1 MLESEKQCLA
11 EWLGA
16 PALQADDDH
25 AENMALPILDEA
37 AWLQAEW
44 FSDGLWPQEAVW
56 EEEGGAEMPVWDAAD
71 VAAATRGTGLN
82 QMLWT
87 TLAASAAAVTAAASA
102 SASAAPLEKQALQ
115 AEQVQVYRAEVPSE
129 NVQPPVQRVQTFAA
143 APQRAAGLEKPPAT
157 AKAASLATPLA
168 EQAVESVSEAPLAA
182 SAGIN
187 APHTARVAAVEPQP
201 LPEAGSAPQAQPYHV
216 QTSATYGKYID
227 VADFGADPSGKTD
240 SLAAIRAA
248 LAAAHRE
255 KAMLY
260 LKGKFYVSDQ
270 IVIDQSVSGV
280 RGLFGEG
287 MGKTLIQFDK
297 AQQGVF
303 NPNTNHDDIR
313 PYAGILIDGQS
324 GKTVANLSVQYTNP
338 DFYRPK
344 QSYFGKVSGI
354 LVNDADRT
362 LIDRVE
368 VSGVNRAGVFFTSTA
383 ALGKE
388 NGAQATY
395 KERVADGSIN
405 DSYAKLPLGENNRV
419 IDSKLHDNRVAGL
432 MVAYQKNFTASGNHL
447 ANNGHKADGGTG
459 YGATVMAGSYN
470 YGITFTKNTTD
481 HNYRKGLDVHDGTG
495 ITITHNTLNGDRLYG
510 IAVYNRQ
517 FAMDKVKIS
526 GNTITQD
533 PSFRL
538 ANDDDMGA
546 YYRLYSGIQ
555 VQTNTQFK
563 QLPHDN
569 TGYFE
574 ISNNTIKQLALY
586 GTSPQQYGI
595 EFRNHEQKMD
605 YVLNITGNRIS
616 GESSKYLIAV
626 INDTQDPESGAKG
639 AGSGTIN
646 ISRNQ
651 AEIGE
656 IAVNAMP
663 VYIEERNSDGQPY
676 RGSITVDHNQFNI
689 KSSAHGTP
697 EFLLARSNAAVY
709 NVSNNTLKLGGKIND
724 GIVHIQN
731 YGKGAGAPDVNVVNN
746 KLHTDLP
753 GALYATWL
761 RPNEADVY
769 AAGNTHNGSALGN
782 INSANS
788 KLGLSDVLGNIS
800 KTVTAAQSS
809 AYQYENR
816 ATVKVEDNIVGG
828 VM

>member
-1 MLESEKQCLA
+1 MPDWESA
-11 EWLGA
+11 VMV
-16 PALQADDDH
+16 PAHTEHGEFLSETEDV
-25 AENMALPILDEA
+25 
-37 AWLQAEW
+37 
-44 FSDGLWPQEAVW
+44 FSDGLPPEVPMI
-56 EEEGGAEMPVWDAAD
+56 EDGAEVPLWDEAD
-71 VAAATRGTGLN
+71 VVLATQEQTGLSHH
-82 QMLWT
+82 WIWAA
-87 TLAASAAAVTAAASA
+87 LAASAAAGVVSAGTSGHQTEAAK
-102 SASAAPLEKQALQ
+102 EKQPLQ
-115 AEQVQVYRAEVPSE
+115 AEQVQVYRADTPSE
-129 NVQPPVQRVQTFAA
+129 NAKPLPKPVQQAVAAEKTVEKTTVKVQGAGIATVNTEKQESTVKQEKAA
-143 APQRAAGLEKPPAT
+143 HSENDMKTDRQIVALPVAEKQEAYDMGAAG
-157 AKAASLATPLA
+157 
-168 EQAVESVSEAPLAA
+168 QEA
-182 SAGIN
+182 GG
-187 APHTARVAAVEPQP
+187 
-201 LPEAGSAPQAQPYHV
+201 PEAGPAPVLSEGYRV
-216 QTSATYGKYID
+216 QTSAVYGKYID
-227 VADFGADPSGKTD
+227 VVDFGADPSGKTD
-240 SLAAIRAA
+240 SLAAIQAA

-270 IVIDQSVSGV
+270 IVIDKSVAGV
-280 RGLFGEG
+280 RGIFGEG

-303 NPNTNHDDIR
+303 NANTNHDDIR

-368 VSGVNRAGVFFTSTA
+368 VSGANRAGVFFTSTA
-383 ALGKE
+383 ALERE
-388 NGAQATY
+388 NGAKATY
-395 KERVADGSIN
+395 KERVANGSIN
-405 DSYAKLPLGENNRV
+405 EQYAALPLGENNRV

-432 MVAYQKNFTASGNHL
+432 MVAYQKNFTASGNYL
-447 ANNGHKADGGTG
+447 AYNGHKADGGTG

-470 YGITFTKNTTD
+470 YGVTFTKNTTD

-495 ITITHNTLNGDRLYG
+495 FTITNNILNGDRLHG

-533 PSFRL
+533 PNFRL
-538 ANDDDMGA
+538 ADDDDLGA

-563 QLPHDN
+563 KLPHDN

-574 ISNNTIKQLALY
+574 ISNNTIKQLTLY
-586 GTSPQQYGI
+586 GKSPQQYGI

-616 GESSKYLIAV
+616 GTSGKYLIAV
-626 INDTQDPESGAKG
+626 INDTKDQDSGAKG

-663 VYIEERNSDGQPY
+663 VYIEERNSDGLPY
-676 RGSITVDHNQFNI
+676 RGSITVDNNQFHI

-697 EFLLARSNAAVY
+697 EFLFARSNAAVY

-724 GIVHIQN
+724 GIIQIQN
-731 YGKGAGAPDVNVVNN
+731 YGKGADGPDVNVVNN
-746 KLHTDLP
+746 KLHTDLTGP
-753 GALYATWL
+753 LYATWL
-761 RPNEADVY
+761 RQNETDVY
-769 AAGNTHNGSALGN
+769 AAGNTHNGSALSDV
-782 INSANS
+782 NSANS
-788 KLGLSDVLGNIS
+788 KLSLSDVLGNIS
-800 KTVTAAQSS
+800 KAVTAAQSS

-816 ATVKVEDNIVGG
+816 ATVKVEDNIVNG

>member
-1 MLESEKQCLA
+1 MS
-11 EWLGA
+11 GA
-16 PALQADDDH
+16 
-25 AENMALPILDEA
+25 
-37 AWLQAEW
+37 
-44 FSDGLWPQEAVW
+44 
-56 EEEGGAEMPVWDAAD
+56 
-71 VAAATRGTGLN
+71 
-82 QMLWT
+82 
-87 TLAASAAAVTAAASA
+87 
-102 SASAAPLEKQALQ
+102 
-115 AEQVQVYRAEVPSE
+115 
-129 NVQPPVQRVQTFAA
+129 
-143 APQRAAGLEKPPAT
+143 
-157 AKAASLATPLA
+157 
-168 EQAVESVSEAPLAA
+168 
-182 SAGIN
+182 
-187 APHTARVAAVEPQP
+187 
-201 LPEAGSAPQAQPYHV
+201 
-216 QTSATYGKYID
+216 
-227 VADFGADPSGKTD
+227 
-240 SLAAIRAA
+240 
-248 LAAAHRE
+248 
-255 KAMLY
+255 
-260 LKGKFYVSDQ
+260 
-270 IVIDQSVSGV
+270 
-280 RGLFGEG
+280 
-287 MGKTLIQFDK
+287 
-297 AQQGVF
+297 
-303 NPNTNHDDIR
+303 
-313 PYAGILIDGQS
+313 
-324 GKTVANLSVQYTNP
+324 
-338 DFYRPK
+338 
-344 QSYFGKVSGI
+344 
-354 LVNDADRT
+354 
-362 LIDRVE
+362 
-368 VSGVNRAGVFFTSTA
+368 NRAGVFFTSTA
-383 ALGKE
+383 ALTKE
-388 NGAQATY
+388 NGATATY
-395 KERVADGSIN
+395 KERVANGSIN
-405 DSYAKLPLGENNRV
+405 EQYAKLPLGENNRV

-432 MVAYQKNFTASGNHL
+432 MVAYQKNFTASGNYL
-447 ANNGHKADGGTG
+447 AYNGHKDDGGTG

-495 ITITHNTLNGDRLYG
+495 FTITNNTLNGDRLYG

-533 PSFRL
+533 PNFRL

-563 QLPHDN
+563 KLPHDN

-586 GTSPQQYGI
+586 GKSPQQYGI

-616 GESSKYLIAV
+616 GESAKYLIAV
-626 INDTQDPESGAKG
+626 INNTQDPHSGTKG

-663 VYIEERNSDGQPY
+663 VYIEERNSNGQPY
-676 RGSITVDHNQFNI
+676 RGSITVDQNQFNI

-724 GIVHIQN
+724 GIIHIQN
-731 YGKGAGAPDVNVVNN
+731 YGKGADEPDVNVVNN

-769 AAGNTHNGSALGN
+769 AAGNTHNGSALSDV
-782 INSANS
+782 NSANS
-788 KLGLSDVLGNIS
+788 KLSLSDVLGNIS
-800 KTVTAAQSS
+800 KAVTAAQGS

-816 ATVKVEDNIVGG
+816 ATVKVEDNIVNG